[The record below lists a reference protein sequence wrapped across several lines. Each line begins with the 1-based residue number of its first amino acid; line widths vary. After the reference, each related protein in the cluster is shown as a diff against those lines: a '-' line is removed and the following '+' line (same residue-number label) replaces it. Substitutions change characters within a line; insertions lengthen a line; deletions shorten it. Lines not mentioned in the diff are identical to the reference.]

1 VPLQRLY
8 PAASSTRESFVS
20 PLQLSSPARHYDAQ
34 YNPHVINQQHIID
47 LSALVSGDF
56 LPNENSSRPLA
67 DKVALVT
74 GAGRGI
80 GKAISLRLAE
90 LGAHTVLC
98 GRSPDALRDSA
109 LAIEQLSAGNPEQ
122 NPLVR
127 RARGMTSAMPLG
139 RSSVI
144 ECDVS
149 DNAAVEALAKEVSN
163 TFQRLDILVNNA
175 GIAGP
180 SGPLHELAPETWD
193 EVMNTNLRGVY
204 YCIRS
209 LTPLLIK
216 TGAAHIINISSLAG
230 KNPVPNLAAYSASKW
245 GLNGLSYSVA
255 EELRPHGIRVSV
267 ICPGSVHTDFSLHAG
282 KNAEKMLQ
290 ASDVAHAVAMIV
302 TQAPQSFA
310 SEISLRP
317 TQKP

>member
-1 VPLQRLY
+1 
-8 PAASSTRESFVS
+8 
-20 PLQLSSPARHYDAQ
+20 
-34 YNPHVINQQHIID
+34 
-47 LSALVSGDF
+47 
-56 LPNENSSRPLA
+56 LPNENSYRPLA
-67 DKVALVT
+67 GKVALVT

-90 LGAHTVLC
+90 LGAHIVLC
-98 GRSPDALRDSA
+98 GRSRAALEETGV
-109 LAIEQLSAGNPEQ
+109 AIEQLPAGNSDQ
-122 NPLVR
+122 NP
-127 RARGMTSAMPLG
+127 GGTTSESPPG
-139 RSSVI
+139 QSSVW
-144 ECDVS
+144 ECDVT
-149 DNAAVEALAKEVSN
+149 DRAAVEALATDVSR
-163 TFQRLDILVNNA
+163 TFERLDILVNNA
-175 GIAGP
+175 GIAGA

-209 LTPLLIK
+209 LAPLLIK
-216 TGAAHIINISSLAG
+216 TGTAHIINISSLAG

-245 GLNGLSYSVA
+245 GLNGLSYSLA

-267 ICPGSVHTDFSLHAG
+267 ICPGSVHTDFSLHTG

-290 ASDVAHAVAMIV
+290 ASDVAHAVAMLV

-310 SEISLRP
+310 SEILLRP